1 MKLDNNKYMN
11 NYNDSIHEDPIAY
24 FIMSPIEEELISV
37 PGIDDDSIKV
47 FKENNINNTYQLI
60 GLFLSFKG
68 ENQKTNDE
76 ITKYLE
82 KIGIE
87 ENIKLITNTVLQ
99 KIDTLMPGF
108 CDISELNFM

>member
-11 NYNDSIHEDPIAY
+11 NYNDSICEDPIAY

-37 PGIDDDSIKV
+37 PGIDDDSIKI
-47 FKENNINNTYQLI
+47 FRENNINNTYQLI

-68 ENQKTNDE
+68 ENQKANDK

-87 ENIKLITNTVLQ
+87 ENIKLITTTVLQ
-99 KIDTLMPGF
+99 KIDMLMPGF